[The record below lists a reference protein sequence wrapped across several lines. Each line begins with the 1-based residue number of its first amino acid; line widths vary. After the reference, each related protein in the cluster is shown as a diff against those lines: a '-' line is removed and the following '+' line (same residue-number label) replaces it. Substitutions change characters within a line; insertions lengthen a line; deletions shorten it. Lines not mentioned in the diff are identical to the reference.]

1 MYHSHGDH
9 AHTNDAI
16 FDQCILLT
24 SFCLLIVIVALKYLV
39 HISTKNEYGELK
51 SIIVGSVE
59 NFEWPEND
67 KEFDQGIAR
76 STYHQTLHRGKPPQH
91 VLDDAS
97 RDLDLLS
104 AILEYRGI
112 QVYRPEIVKPH
123 WAYSARDILLTVGN
137 KVIQCPT
144 PFSSRANELD
154 LYPFLENTQCEIIKA
169 PRPSSQEDPI
179 FDAAN
184 VLKMD
189 DRLLYSL
196 SHSANEAGA
205 DWLQQQVGTE
215 FEVVKWQVVDHEIT
229 HIDSTLASLAK
240 NIVLVNSSRVKDD
253 QLPNFMQ
260 DYTKIWVDD
269 VTAGT
274 FHNFPYASKWIG
286 MNVLSLDPET
296 VVVDEIQTQLIEN
309 LEAHGFKIITT
320 SMRQSRTLG
329 GGFHCVTCDMER
341 K

>member
-1 MYHSHGDH
+1 M
-9 AHTNDAI
+9 
-16 FDQCILLT
+16 
-24 SFCLLIVIVALKYLV
+24 K
-39 HISTKNEYGELK
+39 ISTKNEYGKLK
-51 SIIVGSVE
+51 SVILGSVKK
-59 NFEWPEND
+59 FQWPDND
-67 KEFDQGIAR
+67 KEFDEGIAR
-76 STYHQTLHRGKPPQH
+76 STYHETLTAGQPASH
-91 VLDDAS
+91 VIDEAS
-97 RDLDLLS
+97 VDLDRLS
-104 AILEYRGI
+104 FIMEDRGI
-112 QVYRPEIVKPH
+112 KVYRPRITGTH

-144 PFSSRANELD
+144 PFSSRANEIE
-154 LYPFLENTQCEIIKA
+154 LYPFLQEAECEIIKA
-169 PRPSSQEDPI
+169 PRPVTKQDPI

-215 FEVVKWQVVDHEIT
+215 FEVVKWRVVDYDIT
-229 HIDSTLASLAK
+229 HIDSTLSSLNK
-240 NIVLVNSSRVKDD
+240 DTVLVNASRVKEG

-269 VTAGT
+269 VTPGK
-274 FHNFPYASKWIG
+274 FHHFPYASKWIG

-296 VVVDEIQTQLIEN
+296 VVVDEIQEGLRKK
-309 LEAHGFKIITT
+309 LEDHGFKVITA
-320 SMRQSRTLG
+320 SMKQSRTLG

-341 K
+341 E